1 MYNVEDNSSSDEFS
15 ATEEVDLTNHHSSPT
30 QKVSQ
35 QTIPSA
41 PSTAGPGFSPPDATE
56 DQMQAINGDIQA
68 LQGQRDEIA
77 QMQAELE
84 ALRAH
89 TTAVSVQTTG
99 DNGQLD
105 PEAVKRATQAVE
117 QISEALGSYEEK
129 IESISASPVR
139 QRRVQEVEPDAVSPT
154 DDATAT
160 LEAMVPTNDD
170 DDQGGADPGQLAQLR
185 QLQQMQ
191 SALELLETQ
200 LSGVDP
206 EGGEGSVTD
215 LAQLQEQ
222 MAMVQNVMGQ
232 LGAMGATNEL
242 GQDVGTEASASASA
256 STSASTDASTG
267 TDEAGTS
274 TRAEIGGSHNGAPL
288 PDQDPP
294 SFDDIVALFQ
304 THGLEMD
311 REELKVMLTTEQ
323 GTELVQQVMEL
334 TRLRDVQEA
343 QMVELQQQQQEGGAP
358 GADLSNARHALNA
371 PTAPATEDA
380 QLRQDLDNVKQLFMQ
395 RGYALSDEDVLK
407 TLASERGKALALK
420 LRRFNP
426 EEREAF
432 GASQAPQEVP
442 EQQQQQ
448 DTGAPQAAPQ
458 AAPSDR
464 DALRALLLE
473 REIALSEDELTQL
486 METDQGQEMVE
497 QLRELRETQA
507 QLYLAQQPISGS
519 NPHVAPSVA
528 PSVAPPANPAVDPQ
542 ERALMRQFLQE
553 QRGDQT
559 LTDEEVDAVL
569 VRRLRRGTGH

>member
-1 MYNVEDNSSSDEFS
+1 
-15 ATEEVDLTNHHSSPT
+15 
-30 QKVSQ
+30 
-35 QTIPSA
+35 
-41 PSTAGPGFSPPDATE
+41 
-56 DQMQAINGDIQA
+56 MQAINGDIQA

-99 DNGQLD
+99 DNGQPD

-160 LEAMVPTNDD
+160 LDAMVPTTDD

-256 STSASTDASTG
+256 SASTDASTG

-274 TRAEIGGSHNGAPL
+274 TRAEIGDRHNGAPL

-371 PTAPATEDA
+371 PTAPTAPTAPATEDA

-448 DTGAPQAAPQ
+448 DTGAPQATAPL
-458 AAPSDR
+458 SDR

-519 NPHVAPSVA
+519 NPRVAPSVA

-569 VRRLRRGTGH
+569 VRRLPRGTGH